1 MFAGR
6 LNFFLLTKNITRTVS
21 KNNNNSNKN
30 RNQKPNIAV
39 PCRSVP

>member
-21 KNNNNSNKN
+21 KNNNNNKN